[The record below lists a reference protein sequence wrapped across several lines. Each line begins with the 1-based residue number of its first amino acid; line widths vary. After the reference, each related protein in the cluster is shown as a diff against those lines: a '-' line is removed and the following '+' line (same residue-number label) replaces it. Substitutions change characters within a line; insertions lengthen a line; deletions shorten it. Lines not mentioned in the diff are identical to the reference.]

1 LDAVRWS
8 RLLRGAALCAGG
20 TLACACAAPAP
31 GPGPSGGDW
40 ESPLDRSHPLVGRLF
55 DVARGIEIDEAE
67 LAPALRAARFVL
79 LGESHENP
87 DHHRLQARLLRVA
100 AQDAAPPAVV
110 LEMLRADQ
118 QPALEAAESAE
129 PPTLEAI
136 EAATDWDRSGWPPFA
151 LYAPIFSVAL
161 ELHLPLVAGN
171 LSAEERS
178 LVVSGEPLPAPERAR
193 LGLDEPLP
201 RRLEQSLVRELRDA
215 HCGLLPESELPRMV
229 RMQRAWDAALAQA
242 LLAAPEGEAQDPGAD
257 VAGAEG
263 ARAVLIAGAGH
274 VRRDRGVPRVL
285 AHLAPGADVV
295 SLAFREVE
303 KGEVDPFARLRSSA
317 GEPLFDYVWYTPRAS
332 DEDYCDRI
340 RKRPPT
346 GPRPEASGSG
356 RRGSPGLDGRTSPG

>member
-1 LDAVRWS
+1 LDAARSS
-8 RLLRGAALCAGG
+8 RLRRAALCAGG
-20 TLACACAAPAP
+20 ALACACAAPAP

-40 ESPLDRSHPLVGRLF
+40 ESALDRGHPLVGRLF
-55 DVARGIEIDEAE
+55 DVARGAEIDETE

-100 AQDAAPPAVV
+100 AEGAAPPAVV

-118 QPALEAAESAE
+118 QPALEAAEASEA
-129 PPTLEAI
+129 PTLEAL

-171 LSAEERS
+171 LSSAERS
-178 LVVSGEPLPAPERAR
+178 LVASGEPLPAPERAR
-193 LGLDEPLP
+193 LGLDEALP
-201 RRLEQSLVRELRDA
+201 RRLEESLVRELREA

-242 LLAAPEGEAQDPGAD
+242 LLAAPEGEPAD
-257 VAGAEG
+257 RGSEAGGAEG
-263 ARAVLIAGAGH
+263 ARAVLVAGAGH

-285 AHLAPGADVV
+285 ARLAPGADVV

-303 KGEVDPFARLRSSA
+303 EGEVDPFAGARSSG

-332 DEDYCDRI
+332 DEDYCERL
-340 RKRPPT
+340 RRHPPKRS
-346 GPRPEASGSG
+346 GP
-356 RRGSPGLDGRTSPG
+356 